1 MQPKAIASAHGTAS
15 RINVECATNSA
26 RSCCVRSED
35 SDLPWRCYYADT
47 VRIERIKI
55 RKPGRRVVA
64 LALQALVALGL
75 VVAPVGAQESILSVT
90 VFDEKTGETVTG
102 LGPERFEARDG
113 DTALRVDSV
122 REPREPLDILLLMDT
137 SIVGDAVRP
146 IASALIDQLHPDETM
161 ALVGFDEGA
170 ELLQDFTSEKRLL
183 DTALDRIEYG
193 NTPRVQDALFAAI
206 DGGFESSSGRR
217 TIILLSAGVVARSG
231 VAEAEVIQRARVKRV
246 SIHTVFV
253 RNDARSLLR
262 RLALRAGG
270 ASFGAKRLK
279 LDPRPLSKR
288 VIEAIRSPYELTV
301 SGVFALGDRISVAV
315 SSVAGAKE
323 KLTASALPL
332 E

>member
-1 MQPKAIASAHGTAS
+1 MTPQVASVS
-15 RINVECATNSA
+15 SVPRIH
-26 RSCCVRSED
+26 RRLCCVHPED
-35 SDLPWRCYYADT
+35 SASPRRCYYADT
-47 VRIERIKI
+47 VWVKRIKV
-55 RKPGRRVVA
+55 RKPGCAVVA
-64 LALQALVALGL
+64 LALQLLVAVGL
-75 VVAPVGAQESILSVT
+75 LVAPVGAQESVLSVT
-90 VFDEKTGETVTG
+90 VVDEKTGETVTG
-102 LGPERFEARDG
+102 LGPERFAARDG

-122 REPREPLDILLLMDT
+122 REPRDPLDILLLVDT

-146 IASALIDQLHPDETM
+146 IAAALIDQLHPDETM

-170 ELLQDFTSEKRLL
+170 EMLQDFTSEKRLL
-183 DTALDRIEYG
+183 DIALDRIEYG

-217 TIILLSAGVVARSG
+217 TIILLSAGVIARSG

-288 VIEAIRSPYELTV
+288 VIEAVRSPYELTV
-301 SGVFALGDRISVAV
+301 SGVFSLGDRISVAV
-315 SSVAGAKE
+315 SSAADAKK
-323 KLTASALPL
+323 KLIASALPL

>member
-1 MQPKAIASAHGTAS
+1 M
-15 RINVECATNSA
+15 
-26 RSCCVRSED
+26 
-35 SDLPWRCYYADT
+35 
-47 VRIERIKI
+47 RIERVNV
-55 RKPGRRVVA
+55 RTLGRGGVA
-64 LALQALVALGL
+64 AALRPLIALGL
-75 VVAPVGAQESILSVT
+75 LVAPVAAQEAVLAVT
-90 VFDEKTGETVTG
+90 VVDEKTGETVTG
-102 LGPERFEARDG
+102 LGPERFQAKDG
-113 DTALRVDSV
+113 DTALRVVSV
-122 REPREPLDILLLMDT
+122 REPREPLDILLLVDT
-137 SIVGDAVRP
+137 SIVGDSVRP
-146 IASALIDQLHPDETM
+146 IAAAVIDQLQPDETM

-183 DTALDRIEYG
+183 DMALDRIEYG

-217 TIILLSAGVVARSG
+217 TVVLLSAGAVARSR

-279 LDPRPLSKR
+279 LDPRPLAKR
-288 VIEAIRSPYELTV
+288 VMEAVRSPYELSV
-301 SGVFALGDRISVAV
+301 SGVFALGDRISVEV
-315 SSVAGAKE
+315 SSAPAAKR

>member
-1 MQPKAIASAHGTAS
+1 M
-15 RINVECATNSA
+15 
-26 RSCCVRSED
+26 
-35 SDLPWRCYYADT
+35 
-47 VRIERIKI
+47 RIERVNV
-55 RKPGRRVVA
+55 RRLGRGGVA
-64 LALQALVALGL
+64 AALRPLIALGL
-75 VVAPVGAQESILSVT
+75 LVAPVAAQEAVLAVT
-90 VFDEKTGETVTG
+90 VVDEKTGETVTG
-102 LGPERFEARDG
+102 LGPVRFQARDG
-113 DTALRVDSV
+113 DTALRVVSV
-122 REPREPLDILLLMDT
+122 REPRGPLDILLLVDT
-137 SIVGDAVRP
+137 SIVGDSVRP
-146 IASALIDQLHPDETM
+146 IASAVIDQLQPDETM

-217 TIILLSAGVVARSG
+217 TVVLLSAGAVARSG

-279 LDPRPLSKR
+279 LDPRPLAKR
-288 VIEAIRSPYELTV
+288 VMEAVRSPYELSV
-301 SGVFALGDRISVAV
+301 SGVFALGDRISVEV
-315 SSVAGAKE
+315 SSAPAAKR

>member
-1 MQPKAIASAHGTAS
+1 MHPAYIASNPHALVSPRH
-15 RINVECATNSA
+15 
-26 RSCCVRSED
+26 
-35 SDLPWRCYYADT
+35 CYYAGA
-47 VRIERIKI
+47 VEIESIKV
-55 RKPGRRVVA
+55 PTPRRGA
-64 LALQALVALGL
+64 CAAALQPLLALSLLVAP
-75 VVAPVGAQESILSVT
+75 AAAQEAILAVT
-90 VFDEKTGETVTG
+90 VVDEKTGETVTG

-113 DTALRVDSV
+113 DTSLQVVSV
-122 REPREPLDILLLMDT
+122 REPREPLDILLLVDT
-137 SIVGDAVRP
+137 SIVGEAVRP
-146 IASALIDQLHPDETM
+146 IASALIDLVEPDETM

-183 DTALDRIEYG
+183 EVALDRVEYG

-206 DGGFESSSGRR
+206 DGGFESSSSRR
-217 TIILLSAGVVARSG
+217 TIILLSAGAVARSG

-279 LDPRPLSKR
+279 LDPRPLAKR
-288 VIEAIRSPYELTV
+288 VMEAVRSPYELSV

-315 SSVAGAKE
+315 SGVPGAKE

>member
-1 MQPKAIASAHGTAS
+1 MEIESIK
-15 RINVECATNSA
+15 
-26 RSCCVRSED
+26 VRT
-35 SDLPWRCYYADT
+35 PRHRAC
-47 VRIERIKI
+47 
-55 RKPGRRVVA
+55 VVA
-64 LALQALVALGL
+64 LQPLIALGL
-75 VVAPVGAQESILSVT
+75 LVAPVAAQEAILAVT
-90 VFDEKTGETVTG
+90 VVDEKTGETVTG

-113 DTALRVDSV
+113 NTSLRVESV
-122 REPREPLDILLLMDT
+122 REPREPLDILLLVDT

-146 IASALIDQLHPDETM
+146 IASALIDLLQTDETM

-183 DTALDRIEYG
+183 DTALDRVEYG

-217 TIILLSAGVVARSG
+217 TIILLSAGAVARSG

-279 LDPRPLSKR
+279 LDPRPLAKR
-288 VIEAIRSPYELTV
+288 VMEAVRSPYELAV

-315 SSVAGAKE
+315 SGAPGAKE

>member
-1 MQPKAIASAHGTAS
+1 MEIESIEVRTPRRGA
-15 RINVECATNSA
+15 CA
-26 RSCCVRSED
+26 
-35 SDLPWRCYYADT
+35 
-47 VRIERIKI
+47 
-55 RKPGRRVVA
+55 VA
-64 LALQALVALGL
+64 LHLLFALGL
-75 VVAPVGAQESILSVT
+75 FVAPVAAQEAILAVT
-90 VFDEKTGETVTG
+90 VVDEKTGATVTG

-113 DTALRVDSV
+113 NTSLRVESV
-122 REPREPLDILLLMDT
+122 REPREPLDILLLVDT

-146 IASALIDQLHPDETM
+146 IASALIDLLQADETM

-183 DTALDRIEYG
+183 DMALDRVEYG

-217 TIILLSAGVVARSG
+217 TIILLSAGAVARSG

-279 LDPRPLSKR
+279 LDPRPLAKR
-288 VIEAIRSPYELTV
+288 VMEAVRSPYELAV

-315 SSVAGAKE
+315 SGAPGAKE

>member
-1 MQPKAIASAHGTAS
+1 MGIGSIK
-15 RINVECATNSA
+15 
-26 RSCCVRSED
+26 VRT
-35 SDLPWRCYYADT
+35 P
-47 VRIERIKI
+47 
-55 RKPGRRVVA
+55 RRGA
-64 LALQALVALGL
+64 FAAALQPLVALGL
-75 VVAPVGAQESILSVT
+75 LVAPVAAQESILAVT
-90 VFDEKTGETVTG
+90 VVNEKTGETVTG

-113 DTALRVDSV
+113 DTTLRVVSV
-122 REPREPLDILLLMDT
+122 REPREPLDILLLVDT
-137 SIVGDAVRP
+137 SIVGDSVRP
-146 IASALIDQLHPDETM
+146 IAAALIDLLQPDETM

-183 DTALDRIEYG
+183 DIALDRIEYG

-262 RLALRAGG
+262 RLASRAGG
-270 ASFGAKRLK
+270 ASFGARRLK
-279 LDPRPLSKR
+279 LDPRPLAKR
-288 VIEAIRSPYELTV
+288 VMEAVRSPYELAV
-301 SGVFALGDRISVAV
+301 SGVFALGDRISV
-315 SSVAGAKE
+315 VASGAAGTKE

>member
-1 MQPKAIASAHGTAS
+1 MGIGSIKVRTPRRGAFAAALQP
-15 RINVECATNSA
+15 
-26 RSCCVRSED
+26 
-35 SDLPWRCYYADT
+35 L
-47 VRIERIKI
+47 
-55 RKPGRRVVA
+55 VA
-64 LALQALVALGL
+64 LALL
-75 VVAPVGAQESILSVT
+75 VAPVAAQESVLAVT
-90 VFDEKTGETVTG
+90 VVNEKTGETVTG

-113 DTALRVDSV
+113 DTTLRVVSV
-122 REPREPLDILLLMDT
+122 REPREPLDILLLVDT
-137 SIVGDAVRP
+137 SIVGDSVRP
-146 IASALIDQLHPDETM
+146 IAAALIDLLQPDETM

-183 DTALDRIEYG
+183 DVALDRIEYG

-270 ASFGAKRLK
+270 ASFGARRLK
-279 LDPRPLSKR
+279 LDPRPLAKR
-288 VIEAIRSPYELTV
+288 VMEAVRSPYAVAV
-301 SGVFALGDRISVAV
+301 SGVFALGDRISVTV
-315 SSVAGAKE
+315 SSAAGAKE

>member
-1 MQPKAIASAHGTAS
+1 M
-15 RINVECATNSA
+15 
-26 RSCCVRSED
+26 
-35 SDLPWRCYYADT
+35 
-47 VRIERIKI
+47 RIECVKVR
-55 RKPGRRVVA
+55 RLGRGVA
-64 LALQALVALGL
+64 AVLRPLIALGL
-75 VVAPVGAQESILSVT
+75 LVAPVAAQEALLAVT
-90 VFDEKTGETVTG
+90 VVNEKTGETVAG
-102 LGPERFEARDG
+102 LGPERFQARDG
-113 DTALRVDSV
+113 DTALRVVSV
-122 REPREPLDILLLMDT
+122 REPREPLDILLLVDT

-146 IASALIDQLHPDETM
+146 IASAVIDQLQPDETM

-183 DTALDRIEYG
+183 DIALERIEYG

-217 TIILLSAGVVARSG
+217 TIVLLSAGAVARSG

-262 RLALRAGG
+262 RIALRAGG

-279 LDPRPLSKR
+279 LDPRPLAKH
-288 VIEAIRSPYELTV
+288 VMEAVRSPYELAV
-301 SGVFALGDRISVAV
+301 SGVFALGDRISVEV
-315 SSVAGAKE
+315 SGVAGTKE

>member
-1 MQPKAIASAHGTAS
+1 MTPQVASVSSVPRVH
-15 RINVECATNSA
+15 R
-26 RSCCVRSED
+26 RLCCVHPED
-35 SDLPWRCYYADT
+35 SKSPRRCYYADT
-47 VRIERIKI
+47 VRVKRIKI
-55 RKPGRRVVA
+55 QKPGCAVVA
-64 LALQALVALGL
+64 LALQLLVALGL
-75 VVAPVGAQESILSVT
+75 LAVPVGAQESVLSVT
-90 VFDEKTGETVTG
+90 VVDEKTGETVTG
-102 LGPERFEARDG
+102 LGSERFAARDG

-122 REPREPLDILLLMDT
+122 REPRDPLDILLLVDT

-146 IASALIDQLHPDETM
+146 IAAALIDQLHPDETM

-170 ELLQDFTSEKRLL
+170 EMLQDFTSQKRLL
-183 DTALDRIEYG
+183 DIALDRIEYG

-217 TIILLSAGVVARSG
+217 TIILLSAGVIARSG

-288 VIEAIRSPYELTV
+288 VIEAVRSPYELTV
-301 SGVFALGDRISVAV
+301 SGVFSLGDRISVAV
-315 SSVAGAKE
+315 SSAADAKK
-323 KLTASALPL
+323 KLIASALPL